1 MKFKELGLIDPL
13 LQAIVDKGYEEPSEV
28 QEKSIPLLLNGS
40 DVLAQSQTGTG
51 KTAAFGLPLLN
62 KLETYNGKAIRGLIL
77 TPTREL
83 AIQVAQELKDYAK
96 YMPNVNITTVY
107 GGQPIHLQI
116 KDIRRG
122 ANIIVATPGR
132 LLDHIKRKTIDL
144 KTCDYMVLDEA
155 DEMLNMGF
163 VDDIK
168 EVLTHIDSK
177 SQMTFF
183 SATMPKAILKLSET
197 FLKNPTTVK
206 LSQKSLAAGKIEQSY
221 YEIEGRQKKDLLI
234 QLLKMHNDKQIMV
247 FSNTK
252 RMVDELAEHL
262 RKEKVTVLSLH
273 GDMKQ
278 EQRTIVMRQF
288 KAGSASVLIATDVAA
303 RGIDVVDMDMVINY
317 DLPQELEYYVHR
329 IGRTGRAGRY
339 GQAIS
344 FITPRERNQ
353 LKVIERKV
361 QSSLAKLEL
370 PSQKELDDGVFDS
383 FKEFIQKPRKAN
395 NKDIQSFLDRV
406 AESDMSQEEILEAFI
421 KDYYFTHGSAP
432 ISAIKSRPKRQRD
445 ARGRDRDRGGRGE
458 RDRGRG
464 RDRDRVKAK
473 GGNRSKNY
481 ETITI
486 PLGSDSKVHKSE
498 LIRFVHEKTGLTSR
512 MMGDINIHSSESTV
526 EVPKKEASQVKHS
539 IDGSEFMNKKIKL

>member
-1 MKFKELGLIDPL
+1 MKFIELGLIDPL

-28 QEKSIPLLLNGS
+28 QEKSIPLLLNGR

-62 KLETYNGKAIRGLIL
+62 KLETYNGKAVRGLIL

-83 AIQVAQELKDYAK
+83 AIQVAQELKDYSK
-96 YMPNVNITTVY
+96 YMPNIKITTVY

-116 KDIRRG
+116 KDIRDG

-144 KTCDYMVLDEA
+144 KSCDYLVLDEA

-183 SATMPKAILKLSET
+183 SATMPKAILNLSST
-197 FLKNPTTVK
+197 FLKNPEIIK
-206 LSQKSLAAGKIEQSY
+206 LSSKSLAAGRIEQSY

-234 QLLKMHNDKQIMV
+234 QLLKIHKDNQIMV
-247 FSNTK
+247 FANTK
-252 RMVDELAEHL
+252 RMVDELAEQL
-262 RKEKVTVLSLH
+262 RKDKITVLALH

-288 KAGSASVLIATDVAA
+288 KEGSASVLIATDVAA

-344 FITPRERNQ
+344 FVKPRERNQ
-353 LKVIERKV
+353 LRVIERKV
-361 QSSLAKLEL
+361 QSSLKELEL
-370 PSQKELDDGVFDS
+370 PTQEVLDNGVFES
-383 FKEFIQKPRKAN
+383 LEAFVNKPRKEAN
-395 NKDIQSFLDRV
+395 KVLQTFLDRIS
-406 AESDMSQEEILEAFI
+406 ESEMTQEEILEAFI
-421 KDYYFTHGSAP
+421 KDYYYSNSSLP
-432 ISAIKSRPKRQRD
+432 ISKQKSRPKRDRAPRGSD
-445 ARGRDRDRGGRGE
+445 RGRDRDRGRGRE
-458 RDRGRG
+458 RDRGK
-464 RDRDRVKAK
+464 VKAK
-473 GGNRSKNY
+473 GGNRSTKY

-486 PLGSDSKVHKSE
+486 PLGTDSKVHKAE

-512 MMGDINIHSSESTV
+512 MMGDINISSSESTV
-526 EVPKKEASQVKHS
+526 QVPKKEVSQAKHS
-539 IDGSEFMNKKIKL
+539 IDGSEFMNKKIKM